1 MDFIKWK
8 LPDLRYQGLLVELTR
23 VLLDMY
29 SAPLINC
36 EETESTLGELSSL
49 MEQEIAVSSQLKQ
62 IGGQLDLMF
71 RMSGMLTATSQ

>member
-1 MDFIKWK
+1 M
-8 LPDLRYQGLLVELTR
+8 ELTR

-36 EETESTLGELSSL
+36 ENIASTLVELSSL

-71 RMSGMLTATSQ
+71 RMSGMLTAGTH